1 MIQNRGSILG
11 LVILFVLMFLP
22 SKAFAADPDRPY
34 AIGVKLRA
42 GGRFDNVR
50 KCVATSKGT
59 PGGPAADISAFI
71 DVPIGSGRA
80 LHFDLPVVRP
90 ILFALSF
97 EMLQFEPSA
106 TLKFYDTQSDDVG
119 WVLGPTLGV
128 SLHYGPD
135 YESDLDG
142 YRFFAIG
149 PIIGGYFG
157 LDFPRPSE
165 SFNFELGLTPYVIP
179 LFAVDDAEDHQGI
192 VVGGLLDA
200 SFRLTPSRF

>member
-1 MIQNRGSILG
+1 MILNDKMRLALVTLSG
-11 LVILFVLMFLP
+11 LLLL
-22 SKAFAADPDRPY
+22 SSEAFAADLDRPVI
-34 AIGVKLRA
+34 IGVKLRA

-59 PGGPAADISAFI
+59 PGGPAADISAFVE
-71 DVPIGSGRA
+71 VPMGQGKA
-80 LHFDLPVVRP
+80 LHFDLPVIRP

-97 EMLQFEPSA
+97 DMLQFEPSA
-106 TLKFYDTQSDDVG
+106 TFKFYDTQSEDVG
-119 WVLGPTLGV
+119 WIIGPTLGL

-149 PIIGGYFG
+149 PIIGGYLG
-157 LDFPRPSE
+157 LDFPRPGK
-165 SFNFELGLTPYVIP
+165 SFNFELGLTPYLIP
-179 LFAVDDAEDHQGI
+179 LFGVDDAQNHQGV

-200 SFRLTPSRF
+200 SFRLAPSRF